1 MHIHQEVTMPMLHG
15 NAPKMYTNLPTSGR
29 GPVNR
34 SYLRE
39 AMLQKR
45 QQNEKKLNDF
55 KDRNY

>member
-15 NAPKMYTNLPTSGR
+15 NAPKFVTNLPTSGK
-29 GPVNR
+29 GPVNH
-34 SYLRE
+34 SYLQE

-45 QQNEKKLNDF
+45 QQSGKKLNDF